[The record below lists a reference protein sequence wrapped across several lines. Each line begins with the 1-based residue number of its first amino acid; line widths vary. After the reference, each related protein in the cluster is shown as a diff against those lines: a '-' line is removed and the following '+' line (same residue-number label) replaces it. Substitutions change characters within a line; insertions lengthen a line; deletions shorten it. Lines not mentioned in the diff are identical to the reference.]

1 MRANLPKPIRR
12 ACSDMTSLTKFQ
24 NRSEAG
30 QLLGERLGYLT
41 SERPV
46 VLGLPRGG
54 VPVAFEVAQAL
65 ASPLDVLVVRK
76 LGVPFHPE
84 LAFGAISEDDTQ
96 VLNTQLVQR
105 LGLSKVTIAEVARH
119 ERAELIRRVEFYRGD
134 RAALALIGR
143 TVVIVDDGLATGA
156 TARVAVEVA
165 RARGAKRIIVAVPVS
180 PREAVAELRAVADEV
195 ISLYVPTQFEAVGE
209 WYEDFNQTT
218 DDEVTSLLRKSSN
231 TDQLSH

>member
-1 MRANLPKPIRR
+1 MSSPP
-12 ACSDMTSLTKFQ
+12 KFQ

-84 LAFGAISEDDTQ
+84 LAFGAIGEDDAQ
-96 VLNTQLVQR
+96 VLNTRLVQR
-105 LGLSKVTIAEVARH
+105 LGLSKDTIAEVARH
-119 ERAELIRRVEFYRGD
+119 ERAELIRRVELYRGD

-180 PREAVAELRAVADEV
+180 PREAVAELRTLANEV

-231 TDQLSH
+231 TDQL

>member
-1 MRANLPKPIRR
+1 MSSP
-12 ACSDMTSLTKFQ
+12 TKFQ

-84 LAFGAISEDDTQ
+84 LAFGAIGEDDAQ
-96 VLNTQLVQR
+96 VLNTRLVQR
-105 LGLSKVTIAEVARH
+105 LGLSKDTIAEVARH
-119 ERAELIRRVEFYRGD
+119 ERAELIRRVELYRGK
-134 RAALALIGR
+134 RTALALIGR

-180 PREAVAELRAVADEV
+180 PREAVAELRTVADEV

-218 DDEVTSLLRKSSN
+218 DDEVTSLLRKSPN
-231 TDQLSH
+231 TDQL

>member
-1 MRANLPKPIRR
+1 MSSP
-12 ACSDMTSLTKFQ
+12 TKFQ

-30 QLLGERLGYLT
+30 QLLGERLGYLA

-84 LAFGAISEDDTQ
+84 LAFGAIGEDDAQ
-96 VLNTQLVQR
+96 VLNTRLVQR
-105 LGLSKVTIAEVARH
+105 LGLSKDTIAEVARH

-180 PREAVAELRAVADEV
+180 PREAVAELRTVADEV

-218 DDEVTSLLRKSSN
+218 DDEVTSLLRKSPN
-231 TDQLSH
+231 TDQL

>member
-1 MRANLPKPIRR
+1 M
-12 ACSDMTSLTKFQ
+12 SSLTKFQ
-24 NRSEAG
+24 NRSQAG
-30 QLLGERLGYLT
+30 QLLGERLAYLT

-76 LGVPFHPE
+76 LGVPFHHE
-84 LAFGAISEDDTQ
+84 FAFGAIGEDDAR
-96 VLNTQLVQR
+96 VLNTQFVQQ
-105 LGLSKVTIAEVARH
+105 LGLSKDAIAEVVRH
-119 ERAELIRRVEFYRGD
+119 ERAELIRRVELYRGD
-134 RAALALIGR
+134 RAALDLIGR

-180 PREAVAELRAVADEV
+180 PREAVAELRTLADEV
-195 ISLYVPTQFEAVGE
+195 ISLRVPDQFEAVGE
-209 WYEDFNQTT
+209 WYEDFSQTS
-218 DDEVTSLLRKSSN
+218 DDEVTSLLGKSSN
-231 TDQLSH
+231 TDQL

>member
-1 MRANLPKPIRR
+1 MSPPTRFR
-12 ACSDMTSLTKFQ
+12 

-30 QLLGERLGYLT
+30 QLLGERLEYL
-41 SERPV
+41 SAERPV

-54 VPVAFEVAQAL
+54 VPVAFEVAQTL

-84 LAFGAISEDDTQ
+84 LAFGAIGEDNAQ
-96 VLNTQLVQR
+96 VLNAQFVQR
-105 LGLSKVTIAEVARH
+105 LGLSKDTIAEVARH
-119 ERAELIRRVEFYRGD
+119 ERAELIRRVELYRGD
-134 RAALALIGR
+134 QAALALIGR

-180 PREAVAELRAVADEV
+180 PREAVAELRTVADEV
-195 ISLYVPTQFEAVGE
+195 ISLLVPTQFDAVGE
-209 WYEDFNQTT
+209 WYEDFDQTS
-218 DDEVTSLLRKSSN
+218 DNEVTSLLRKPSN
-231 TDQLSH
+231 PDRL

>member
-1 MRANLPKPIRR
+1 MSSP
-12 ACSDMTSLTKFQ
+12 TKFQ

-84 LAFGAISEDDTQ
+84 LAFGAIGEDDAQ
-96 VLNTQLVQR
+96 VLNTRLVQR
-105 LGLSKVTIAEVARH
+105 LGLSKDTIAEVARH

-180 PREAVAELRAVADEV
+180 PREAVAELRTLADEV
-195 ISLYVPTQFEAVGE
+195 ISLQVPTRFEAVGE

-231 TDQLSH
+231 TDQR

>member
-1 MRANLPKPIRR
+1 MSSP
-12 ACSDMTSLTKFQ
+12 TTFQ
-24 NRSEAG
+24 DRSEAG

-54 VPVAFEVAQAL
+54 VPVAFEVARAL
-65 ASPLDVLVVRK
+65 ACPLDVLVVRK

-84 LAFGAISEDDTQ
+84 FAFGAIGEDDAQ
-96 VLNTQLVQR
+96 VLNTQLVRQ
-105 LGLSKVTIAEVARH
+105 LGLSKDTIAEVVRH
-119 ERAELIRRVEFYRGD
+119 ERAELIRRVELYRGD
-134 RAALALIGR
+134 RPALALIGR

-165 RARGAKRIIVAVPVS
+165 RARGAKIIIVAVPVS
-180 PREAVAELRAVADEV
+180 PREAVAELRTLADEV
-195 ISLYVPTQFEAVGE
+195 ISLLVPTQFQAVGE

-218 DDEVTSLLRKSSN
+218 DEEVTSLLGRSSN
-231 TDQLSH
+231 TDRLGTD

>member
-1 MRANLPKPIRR
+1 MRANLPKPFRR
-12 ACSDMTSLTKFQ
+12 ACSDMSSPTKFQ

-84 LAFGAISEDDTQ
+84 LAFGAIGEDNAQ
-96 VLNTQLVQR
+96 VLNAQFVQR
-105 LGLSKVTIAEVARH
+105 LGLSKDTIAEVARH
-119 ERAELIRRVEFYRGD
+119 ERAELIRRVELYRGD
-134 RAALALIGR
+134 QAALALIGR

-180 PREAVAELRAVADEV
+180 PREAVAELRTLADEV
-195 ISLYVPTQFEAVGE
+195 ISLQVPTRFEAVGE

-218 DDEVTSLLRKSSN
+218 DDEVTSLLRKSPN
-231 TDQLSH
+231 TDQL